1 MMMRQQKV
9 VNRNNLIKFTIS
21 GKWVISST
29 LVTETPDSSNEDAV
43 PPVETIEYLQ
53 EYSCL

>member
-9 VNRNNLIKFTIS
+9 VNINNLIKFTIS

-53 EYSCL
+53 EHSCL